1 MSLDSESNELFD
13 HRECAQVQQWHNN
26 NKNNIDTSLLDIGI
40 NNDDEFWKLISE
52 RGFVQEPIEDRYGK
66 GQCPHDG
73 FDSPMRVAS
82 PYEGLIKD
90 GEELHF
96 DCALFGMSPNDAKR
110 MDPQCKMML
119 SCTWEALEMAGLDQA
134 SLHNSNTGVFC
145 GVQVS
150 SCAGWRPPFGATPA
164 DVPGKSLSMISNR
177 ISFHFNSMGPSV
189 SVATACS
196 SGITAL
202 DAAIKSLSLGECDL
216 AASGAVNYLG
226 HEVGSIGFNQLG
238 IISKT
243 GTSRSFDKDANGYM
257 RAEGAFMYLLKRLP
271 DAERDGDRIFAVIRG
286 CGLNTAGAEKDA
298 DVLTQGRMIVAPV
311 PPTTPPSRAARA
323 RARLPRRAQ
332 RRSRSRYLTGRAMP
346 ALATDPSAKRDALEM
361 HSRLIEMDRDWSRP
375 DPLERWARG
384 SVRRLTHSAGR
395 VGSARSAR
403 AVRSRAVRRVQTRR
417 CSVREKRHRGRRVG

>member
-1 MSLDSESNELFD
+1 MDRSNPVPIAIIGYGYRLPG
-13 HRECAQVQQWHNN
+13 
-26 NKNNIDTSLLDIGI
+26 GI

-150 SCAGWRPPFGATPA
+150 SCAGWRPPYGATPS

-177 ISFHFNSMGPSV
+177 ISFHFNWMGPSF

-323 RARLPRRAQ
+323 RAFPAARNGARARATSPAAPYQLWPRTLR
-332 RRSRSRYLTGRAMP
+332 
-346 ALATDPSAKRDALEM
+346 PSEIRPRCTRDAPEM
-361 HSRLIEMDRDWSRP
+361 HPRCTAPTRATLFEATLPSPPLISP
-375 DPLERWARG
+375 HLPSPPPLPA
-384 SVRRLTHSAGR
+384 
-395 VGSARSAR
+395 
-403 AVRSRAVRRVQTRR
+403 
-417 CSVREKRHRGRRVG
+417 

>member
-1 MSLDSESNELFD
+1 MDRSNPVPIAIIGYGYRLPG
-13 HRECAQVQQWHNN
+13 
-26 NKNNIDTSLLDIGI
+26 GI

-150 SCAGWRPPFGATPA
+150 SCAGWRPPYGATPS

-177 ISFHFNSMGPSV
+177 ISFHFNWMGPSF

-202 DAAIKSLSLGECDL
+202 DAAVKSLSLGECDL

-311 PPTTPPSRAARA
+311 PQTTPPSRAARA
-323 RARLPRRAQ
+323 RAPSPPRATALVLALPHRPRHAGSGHGPFGQ
-332 RRSRSRYLTGRAMP
+332 ARCT
-346 ALATDPSAKRDALEM
+346 RDAPEM
-361 HSRLIEMDRDWSRP
+361 HPKCTQNAPEMHPRCTAPTRAILFEATLPSPPLVSPGARP
-375 DPLERWARG
+375 HLP
-384 SVRRLTHSAGR
+384 
-395 VGSARSAR
+395 
-403 AVRSRAVRRVQTRR
+403 
-417 CSVREKRHRGRRVG
+417 

>member
-1 MSLDSESNELFD
+1 MDRSNPVPI
-13 HRECAQVQQWHNN
+13 A
-26 NKNNIDTSLLDIGI
+26 IIGYGYRLPGGI
-40 NNDDEFWKLISE
+40 KNDDEFWKLISE

-150 SCAGWRPPFGATPA
+150 SCAGWRPPFGATPS

-177 ISFHFNSMGPSV
+177 ISFHFNWMGPSF

-311 PPTTPPSRAARA
+311 PPTPRPHAPRVPSPPRATAPSRA
-323 RARLPRRAQ
+323 
-332 RRSRSRYLTGRAMP
+332 RSRSRHLTGRAMP
-346 ALATDPSAKRDALEM
+346 GLRPFGQANCTRDAPEM
-361 HSRLIEMDRDWSRP
+361 HPRCVASCCASWPCLLSMLG
-375 DPLERWARG
+375 PL
-384 SVRRLTHSAGR
+384 SSRRL
-395 VGSARSAR
+395 
-403 AVRSRAVRRVQTRR
+403 
-417 CSVREKRHRGRRVG
+417 CSHLP